1 MKPKCSKYLPS
12 FSSSIPCPI
21 HSKIIQNGFLFT
33 SCLGTCGLFMYHL
46 RSRSQSLGIFF
57 FFLAHAKHPMQ
68 QPHAEVFET
77 QIGRSGSQK
86 LCFEAFLQRV
96 LSKKVFLPL
105 IKKALSFLILL
116 SVLDS
121 FPKLLIL
128 IRCGEISSCL
138 FNQSMVVFWCSS
150 LSATTFYVCT
160 CVLLSEFLE
169 KDRKCTW

>member
-1 MKPKCSKYLPS
+1 MKPKCSKCLPS

-21 HSKIIQNGFLFT
+21 RNKIFQNGFLFT

-57 FFLAHAKHPMQ
+57 FLAHAKHHMQ

-96 LSKKVFLPL
+96 LSKKVFLLL

-138 FNQSMVVFWCSS
+138 FNQGR
-150 LSATTFYVCT
+150 
-160 CVLLSEFLE
+160 VLF
-169 KDRKCTW
+169 